1 MSRLEG
7 PSAEAVRTLFEPT
20 SVAIVG
26 ASTSGRGLTVVES
39 LRDVGYSGDV
49 ACVNPKYEEIAG
61 YPCFASLEAI
71 PFVPDAVV
79 VAVARDRV
87 VPVVEQCAAIGAKGA
102 VVLAIGFA
110 EANDEG
116 KRLQEQ
122 IVTVAHDAGMA
133 ILGPNCQG
141 LINFAKPVSLYMDN
155 VYAYKP
161 GRVGFLAQSGSV
173 MTALTNNRRGVRWS
187 HAVSSGNEAVV
198 DAAAVLEFYVS
209 SSDVDVICMFLESI
223 RSPDKFFRQC
233 DLARELGKPIVI
245 MKTGKTPA
253 AQRAAAAHS
262 GALAVP
268 ERLID
273 ARFKRHGVLRADSLE
288 ELLETT
294 IALQSKKR
302 PSRGQIAAMTASG
315 GQIELVL
322 DNLPGTGLS
331 TPAFTAATQDAVSGL
346 LPDFLPPKNPLD
358 WWGMDEYDMNLP
370 KLVAAVA
377 ADDGVDIVVQVSDFT
392 FGPTGESNRAGG
404 SVGSSM
410 QLSPTM
416 DELFVVLDGV
426 GGAPSAEE
434 VEDALDKGVLVLS
447 GFDTGLRAL
456 GHLVEYGASAEKAST
471 ARPVETDATRE
482 ILSRGEGGLISG
494 GSAFHLLEAAGLE
507 TAAGAVADSESEAL
521 LLAERYGYPVVAK
534 VADEGVSHKS
544 DSGGVIL
551 NIANPEELSQAI
563 TRLKKLGAKKFLIQ
577 EQVSGGVEIFL
588 GLQTEPTLG
597 TFVIAGLGGIWAE
610 MLNDVQIRPVGLRDG
625 EALQM
630 LQQLRGYATLTGARG
645 SELVDLD
652 ALVESIE
659 KLDALAQVI
668 GSEIVSLDVN
678 PLVLAGSRAIAV
690 DALLVKP
697 E

>member
-1 MSRLEG
+1 MQG
-7 PSAEAVRTLFEPT
+7 PSAEAVRTLFEPK
-20 SVAIVG
+20 SVAVVG
-26 ASTSGRGLTVVES
+26 ASSAGRGLTVVQS
-39 LRDVGYSGDV
+39 LRDVGFRGDL
-49 ACVNPKYEEIAG
+49 ACVNPKYQEIAG
-61 YPCFASLEAI
+61 YPCYPSLADI

-87 VPVVEQCAAIGAKGA
+87 ISVIEQCAALGVKSA
-102 VVLAIGFA
+102 VTFAIGFA

-116 KRLQEQ
+116 KRLQDE
-122 IVTVAHDAGMA
+122 IVAIAHRAGMA

-198 DAAAVLEFYVS
+198 DAADVLEFYVS
-209 SSDVDVICMFLESI
+209 SSDVDVVCMFLESI
-223 RSPDKFFRQC
+223 RNPDKFFEQC
-233 DLARELGKPIVI
+233 DLARELGKPIAI

-253 AQRAAAAHS
+253 AQRAAQAHS

-288 ELLETT
+288 ELLETA

-302 PSRGQIAAMTASG
+302 PTRGHIAAMTASG

-331 TPAFTAATQDAVSGL
+331 TPVFSPETQEAVTKL
-346 LPDFLPPKNPLD
+346 LPDFLAPKNPLD
-358 WWGMDEYDMNLP
+358 WWGMDDYDTNLP
-370 KLVAAVA
+370 ALVSAVA
-377 ADDGVDIVVQVSDFT
+377 DDDGIDIVVQVSDFT

-404 SVGSSM
+404 SLNSSTM
-410 QLSPTM
+410 LSPTK

-426 GGAPSAEE
+426 GGAPDAQQVEE
-434 VEDALDKGVLVLS
+434 ALDQGVLVLS

-456 GHLVEYGASAEKAST
+456 GHLVEYGAASAKAAT
-471 ARPVETDATRE
+471 ARPVASDATGE
-482 ILSRGEGGLISG
+482 ILGRSESGLISG
-494 GSAFHLLEAAGLE
+494 GSAFHLLESAGLS
-507 TAAGAVADSESEAL
+507 TAAGAVSDTASAAL
-521 LLAERYGYPVVAK
+521 SLAEQYGYPVVAK

-551 NIANPEELSQAI
+551 NISGPEELSKAI
-563 TRLKKLGAKKFLIQ
+563 ARLEKLGAKRFLIQ
-577 EQVSGGVEIFL
+577 EQVTGGVEIFL

-610 MLNDVQIRPVGLRDG
+610 MLNDVQIRPVGLREG

-630 LQQLRGYATLTGARG
+630 LEQLRGYETLTGARG

-652 ALVESIE
+652 VLVDAIE
-659 KLDALAQVI
+659 RLDALGQVI
-668 GSEIVSLDVN
+668 GEQIVSLDVN
-678 PLVLAGSRAIAV
+678 PLVLVGSRAVAV

>member
-1 MSRLEG
+1 
-7 PSAEAVRTLFEPT
+7 LFEPR

-26 ASTSGRGLTVVES
+26 ASTSGRGLVIVES
-39 LRDVGYSGDV
+39 LRDVGYTGEV
-49 ACVNPKYEEIAG
+49 ACVNPKYQEIAG
-61 YPCFASLEAI
+61 FPCYASLADV
-71 PFVPDAVV
+71 PFAPDAVM

-87 VPVVEQCAAIGAKGA
+87 ISIVEQAAAIGAKSA

-110 EANDEG
+110 EADEEG
-116 KRLQEQ
+116 KRLQQQ
-122 IVTVAHDAGMA
+122 IVTIAREAGMA

-141 LINFAKPVSLYMDN
+141 LINFAKPAALYMDN
-155 VYAYKP
+155 VYAYEP

-209 SSDVDVICMFLESI
+209 SPDVDVICMFLESI
-223 RSPDKFFRQC
+223 RRPDKFFEQC
-233 DLARELGKPIVI
+233 DLARELGKPIVV

-273 ARFKRHGVLRADSLE
+273 ARLKRHGVLRADSLE
-288 ELLETT
+288 ELLETA

-302 PSRGQIAAMTASG
+302 PSRGQIAALTASG

-331 TPAFTAATQDAVSGL
+331 TPVFTATTQNALRKL

-358 WWGMDEYDMNLP
+358 WWGMDNYDVNLP
-370 KLVAAVA
+370 TLVATVA
-377 ADDGVDIVVQVSDFT
+377 NDDGVDIVVQVSDFT

-404 SVGSSM
+404 SLNAAKM
-410 QLSPTM
+410 LSPAM

-426 GGAPSAEE
+426 GGAPEAEE
-434 VEDALDKGVLVLS
+434 VEEALSNGVLVLS

-456 GHLVEYGASAEKAST
+456 GHLVEYGAATQKPVA
-471 ARPVETDATRE
+471 ARPVDVDATRE
-482 ILSRGEGGLISG
+482 ILLRSESGMISG
-494 GSAFHLLEAAGLE
+494 GSAFHLLQAADLT
-507 TAAGAVADSESEAL
+507 TAAGEVSDSEMGAL
-521 LLAERYGYPVVAK
+521 SLAEQYGYPVVAK

-551 NIANPEELSQAI
+551 NISGSEELSDAI
-563 TRLKKLGAKKFLIQ
+563 SRLQGLGAKKFLIQ
-577 EQVSGGVEIFL
+577 EQVDNGVEIFL
-588 GLQTEPTLG
+588 GLQTEPKLG

-610 MLNDVQIRPVGLRDG
+610 MLDDVQIRPVGLREG
-625 EALQM
+625 EALEM
-630 LQQLRGYATLTGARG
+630 LRRLRGYGTLAGARG
-645 SELVDLD
+645 ADAVDLD
-652 ALVESIE
+652 ALVEVIE
-659 KLDALAQVI
+659 KLDALGQAI
-668 GSEIVSLDVN
+668 GGEIVSLDVN
-678 PLVLAGSRAIAV
+678 PLVLVGSRAVAV

-697 E
+697 EP

>member
-1 MSRLEG
+1 VSRTEG
-7 PSAEAVRTLFEPT
+7 PSAEAVRNLFEPR

-26 ASTSGRGLTVVES
+26 ASMSGRGLVVVES
-39 LRDVGYSGDV
+39 LRDVGFTGEV
-49 ACVNPKYEEIAG
+49 ACVNPKYQEIAG
-61 YPCFASLEAI
+61 YPCYPSLAEI

-87 VPVVEQCAAIGAKGA
+87 VSVVEQCAAIGAKSA

-110 EANDEG
+110 EANEEG
-116 KRLQEQ
+116 KQLQEQ
-122 IVTVAHDAGMA
+122 IVRIANDAGMA

-223 RSPDKFFRQC
+223 RRPGKFFEQC

-294 IALQSKKR
+294 IAMQSKKR
-302 PSRGQIAAMTASG
+302 PVRGQIAALTASG

-331 TPAFTAATQDAVSGL
+331 TPAFTASTQEALGKL

-358 WWGMDEYDMNLP
+358 WWGMDDYDTTLP
-370 KLVAAVA
+370 TLVAAVA
-377 ADDGVDIVVQVSDFT
+377 ADEGVDIIVQVSDFT

-404 SVGSSM
+404 SVNSST
-410 QLSPTM
+410 LLNPTTK
-416 DELFVVLDGV
+416 ELFVVLDGV

-434 VEDALDKGVLVLS
+434 VEESLEKGVLVLS

-456 GHLVEYGASAEKAST
+456 GHLVEYGAEVAKAAAASS
-471 ARPVETDATRE
+471 VDTDGTRE
-482 ILSRGEGGLISG
+482 ILARSEGGLISG
-494 GSAFHLLEAAGLE
+494 GSAFHLLEAAGLM
-507 TAAGAVADSESEAL
+507 TAKGAVSDSESSAL
-521 LLAERYGYPVVAK
+521 VLADQYGYPVVAK
-534 VADEGVSHKS
+534 IADEGVSHKS
-544 DSGGVIL
+544 DGGGVIL
-551 NIANPEELSQAI
+551 NIANPDELSAAI
-563 TRLKKLGAKKFLIQ
+563 VRLQNLGAKKFLIQ
-577 EQVSGGVEIFL
+577 EQVTGGVEIFL

-610 MLNDVQIRPVGLRDG
+610 MLNDVQIRPVGLREG

-652 ALVESIE
+652 ALVGAIE
-659 KLDALAQVI
+659 QLDALGQAI

>member
-7 PSAEAVRTLFEPT
+7 PSAEAVRKLFEPK
-20 SVAIVG
+20 SVAVVG
-26 ASTSGRGLTVVES
+26 ASTSGRGLIVVES
-39 LRDVGYSGDV
+39 LRDVGYTGQV
-49 ACVNPKYEEIAG
+49 ACVNPKYQEIAG
-61 YPCFASLEAI
+61 YPCFSSLAEI

-87 VPVVEQCAAIGAKGA
+87 VSVLEQCAAIGAKSA

-110 EANDEG
+110 EANEEG

-122 IVTVAHDAGMA
+122 IVTIAHDAGMA
-133 ILGPNCQG
+133 MLGPNCQG

-155 VYAYKP
+155 VYPYKA

-209 SSDVDVICMFLESI
+209 SSDVEVICMFLESI
-223 RSPDKFFRQC
+223 RSPDKFFEQC

-253 AQRAAAAHS
+253 AQRAAEAHS

-268 ERLID
+268 ERLIG

-288 ELLETT
+288 ELLETA

-331 TPAFTAATQDAVSGL
+331 TPVFTSATQDAVTKL

-358 WWGMDEYDMNLP
+358 WWGMDDYDTNLP
-370 KLVAAVA
+370 ALVSAVA
-377 ADDGVDIVVQVSDFT
+377 DDDGVDIVVQVSDFT

-404 SVGSSM
+404 SLNSSTM
-410 QLSPTM
+410 LSPSK

-426 GGAPSAEE
+426 GGAPDAQE
-434 VEDALDKGVLVLS
+434 VEAALDQGVLVLS

-456 GHLVEYGASAEKAST
+456 GHLVEYGAASAKAAT
-471 ARPVETDATRE
+471 PRPVASDATKE
-482 ILSRGEGGLISG
+482 ILARSEHGLLSG
-494 GSAFHLLEAAGLE
+494 GSAFHLLEAAGVA
-507 TAAGAVADSESEAL
+507 TAAGAVSDSESAAL
-521 LLAERYGYPVVAK
+521 ALAEQYGYPVVAK

-551 NIANPEELSQAI
+551 NIASPEELCEAI
-563 TRLKKLGAKKFLIQ
+563 TQLQKLGAKKFLIQ
-577 EQVSGGVEIFL
+577 EQVTGGVEIFL

-610 MLNDVQIRPVGLRDG
+610 MLNDVQIRPVGLREG

-645 SELVDLD
+645 SELIDLD
-652 ALVESIE
+652 ALVEAIE
-659 KLDALAQVI
+659 KLDALGQVI

-678 PLVLAGSRAIAV
+678 PLVLVGSRAVAV